1 MSTDNTEKQE
11 TPKCENDNN
20 NNKKESSKFFENIKK
35 FFSELGKFIKNTLT
49 NKYLMFIISVVIVS
63 ILVNYAIIMKYC
75 KGKNLF
81 DMFKITGPDSQSKYK
96 IIKWM
101 IILTI
106 ALILISIITFIILY
120 FREYYNTNPILIKS
134 INAKKGPVT
143 IKNNRILKSFK
154 GMAYSY
160 SFWIYLDSWGYKYK
174 KPKWLLY
181 KCQKPENDTEVPLSN
196 PTIVINP
203 ESPKISI
210 NINTTTDNDGSLNE
224 ILTTPELDLQKWN
237 HIVLTVNNQNAR
249 IYCNG
254 SLCVGKTLQGTMVLN
269 DYDLQ
274 IVPFGGYSGMLNNL
288 QYFNYEIDIDKVKH
302 LNADKPKNFNLNNII
317 SELK

>member
-1 MSTDNTEKQE
+1 MSTDNTKKQE
-11 TPKCENDNN
+11 TPKCEN
-20 NNKKESSKFFENIKK
+20 NKKKLDFSKFFKNINK
-35 FFSELGKFIKNTLT
+35 FFVEIAKFFKNIVT
-49 NKYLMFIISVVIVS
+49 NKYLLFIISVVIVS
-63 ILVNYAIIMKYC
+63 IVVNYVIIMKYC

-81 DMFKITGPDSQSKYK
+81 DMVKIAGPSSQAKYK

-101 IILTI
+101 IIITI
-106 ALILISIITFIILY
+106 ILILVSIIAFILLY
-120 FREYYNTNPILIKS
+120 LREYYNTNPILIKS

-143 IKNNRILKSFK
+143 VKNNRILKSFK
-154 GMAYSY
+154 GVAYSY
-160 SFWIYLDSWGYKYK
+160 SFWIYLDSWSYKYK

-210 NINTTTDNDGSLNE
+210 NINTTTDKDGSLNE

-237 HIVLTVNNQNAR
+237 HIVLTINNQNAR

-302 LNADKPKNFNLNNII
+302 LYADKPKNFDINNIL